1 MRLGGPSPWFLTV
14 GGGGTTQVDAATA
27 KGIPVST
34 ITDAMTPA
42 AAGGEDWW
50 PAQLTAL
57 EAALAQA
64 AT

>member
-1 MRLGGPSPWFLTV
+1 V
-14 GGGGTTQVDAATA
+14 GEGGTTQVDAATA

-34 ITDAMTPA
+34 ITETMTAA
-42 AAGGEDWW
+42 AAGGEDWRT
-50 PAQLTAL
+50 AQLTAL

>member
-1 MRLGGPSPWFLTV
+1 V
-14 GGGGTTQVDAATA
+14 GEGGTTQVDAATA

-34 ITDAMTPA
+34 ITETMTAA